1 MPKHAD
7 VLSRIGSALALAAA
21 IDVSPLSAQR
31 TDAVRGRV
39 FDSLA
44 GQPLAGAA
52 IRMTRRGDD
61 TANAVTA
68 VTDSN
73 GRFRIATVAGDTWMV
88 SFTHPALQVLGI
100 DLDPDAIRI
109 TDDSTVN
116 VELAIPSAG
125 TVREAYCAAIPQA
138 AGQGLIVG
146 YVRGTPIRDASD
158 SLVVLGT
165 WSSRNSGAALPT
177 RDSIRRI
184 VAVAANGWYGL
195 CAGEP
200 AGGVALSVLR
210 GRTLL
215 QRASVQLPASGVLFH
230 SVEVREL
237 SGQQATMG
245 TTAPRALRTIA
256 VEGVVLAADG
266 STPVVGATVA
276 VAGSGTT
283 RTDAQGR
290 WTMRAAAP
298 GRRTVTVRS
307 LGYALASRERLLGE
321 DTPLIADT
329 LVRVPTMI
337 DEVTVR
343 ADGASPSLRAFLD
356 RSRTRGTGTFLKQD
370 DIASSRPT
378 LTSELFQSVQGG
390 ITIER
395 DSLGNKYLMMRSNT
409 LQNPRCFPSIFV
421 DGMNLRGLTNGDL
434 DGLLRPS
441 ELFGIEIYRAANA
454 PIEFNHQDGCGTILI
469 WTTALQS
476 PP

>member
-1 MPKHAD
+1 
-7 VLSRIGSALALAAA
+7 VLGRLGSALVLAAA
-21 IDVSPLSAQR
+21 FVGSPLAAQR
-31 TDAVRGRV
+31 ADAVRGQV

-68 VTDSN
+68 VADSI
-73 GRFRIATVAGDTWMV
+73 GRFRIAAVAAGTWMV

-109 TDDSTVN
+109 TEGSTVN

-125 TVREAYCAAIPQA
+125 TVREAYCAAEPQA
-138 AGQGLIVG
+138 AGEGVIVG
-146 YVRGTPIRDASD
+146 YVRGAPARNASD
-158 SLVVLGT
+158 SLVVLAS
-165 WSSRNSGAALPT
+165 WSSRHRDAAEPT

-184 VAVAANGWYGL
+184 VAVAANGWFGL

-200 AGGVALSVLR
+200 GGAVTLSVLR

-215 QRASVQLPASGVLFH
+215 QRESVQLPASGVLSH
-230 SVEVREL
+230 SIEVGAL
-237 SGQQATMG
+237 SGQQAAIA
-245 TTAPRALRTIA
+245 TTARRAVRTIA
-256 VEGVVLAADG
+256 LEGVVLAADG

-283 RTDAQGR
+283 RTDARGR
-290 WTMRAAAP
+290 WTVREVAP
-298 GRRTVTVRS
+298 GVRTVTVRA

-321 DTPLIADT
+321 DRPLIADT
-329 LVRVPTMI
+329 LVRLPTVI

-343 ADGASPSLRAFLD
+343 ADAVTPNLRAFLG

-370 DIASSRPT
+370 DIASRRPT
-378 LTSELFQSVQGG
+378 FLSDVFASVQGG

-409 LQNPRCFPSIFV
+409 LRNPRCLPSIFV

-441 ELFGIEIYRAANA
+441 ELFGIEVYRAANA
-454 PIEFNHQDGCGTILI
+454 PVEFSHQDGCGTILI

-476 PP
+476 SP

>member
-1 MPKHAD
+1 MPKHVCVFGRLA
-7 VLSRIGSALALAAA
+7 STFALAAA
-21 IDVSPLSAQR
+21 IDASPLSAQR
-31 TDAVRGRV
+31 ADAVRGQV

-52 IRMTRRGDD
+52 IRLTRLGDD
-61 TANAVTA
+61 TVNAVTA

-73 GRFRIATVAGDTWMV
+73 GRFRIAAVAAGTWMV

-100 DLDPDAIRI
+100 HLDPDALRI
-109 TDDSTVN
+109 TDGSTVD
-116 VELAIPSAG
+116 VELALPSAG
-125 TVREAYCAAIPQA
+125 TVREAYCDAAPQA
-138 AGQGLIVG
+138 AGEGVIVG
-146 YVRGTPIRDASD
+146 YVRGTPARDASD
-158 SLVVLGT
+158 SLVVLAS
-165 WSSRNSGAALPT
+165 WSSRHGGATPPT

-184 VAVAANGWYGL
+184 VAVAADGWYGL

-200 AGGVALSVLR
+200 AGGVTLSVLR

-215 QRASVQLPASGVLFH
+215 HRDSVQLPASGVLFH
-230 SVEVREL
+230 SVEVRGL
-237 SGQQATMG
+237 SGQQATTG
-245 TTAPRALRTIA
+245 TTATRALQTIA

-266 STPVVGATVA
+266 RTPLVGATVA
-276 VAGSGTT
+276 VTASGIT
-283 RTDAQGR
+283 RTDTRGR

-298 GRRTVTVRS
+298 GLRTVTVRA

-321 DTPLIADT
+321 GTPIIADT
-329 LVRVPTMI
+329 LVRIATVI

-343 ADGASPSLRAFLD
+343 ADAVTPSLRAFLD
-356 RSRTRGTGTFLKQD
+356 RSRTRGTGTFLTQD
-370 DIASSRPT
+370 DIASRRPT
-378 LTSELFQSVQGG
+378 FLSEVFSSVQGG

-409 LQNPRCFPSIFV
+409 LRNPRCLPSIFV
-421 DGMNLRGLTNGDL
+421 DGMHLRGLTNGDL

-441 ELFGIEIYRAANA
+441 ELFGIEVYRAANA
-454 PIEFNHQDGCGTILI
+454 PVEFSHQDGCGTILI

>member
-1 MPKHAD
+1 MPTHSG
-7 VLSRIGSALALAAA
+7 VLGRLAGALALSSA
-21 IDVSPLSAQR
+21 IDVSPLAAQR
-31 TDAVRGRV
+31 ADAVRGQV

-52 IRMTRRGDD
+52 IRLTRLGDD

-68 VTDSN
+68 VSDSN
-73 GRFRIATVAGDTWMV
+73 GRFRIVAVAPGTWMV

-109 TDDSTVN
+109 TGGSTVD
-116 VELAIPSAG
+116 VALAIPSAG
-125 TVREAYCAAIPQA
+125 TVREAYCAAAPQP
-138 AGQGLIVG
+138 AGEGVIVG
-146 YVRGTPIRDASD
+146 YVRGTPARDASD
-158 SLVVLGT
+158 SLVVLAS
-165 WSSRNSGAALPT
+165 WSSRNGGATLPT
-177 RDSIRRI
+177 RDSVRRI
-184 VAVAANGWYGL
+184 VTVAANGWYGL
-195 CAGEP
+195 CAGES
-200 AGGVALSVLR
+200 ASGVTLSVLQ

-215 QRASVQLPASGVLFH
+215 KRESMQLPASGVLFH
-230 SVEVREL
+230 SVEVLGL

-245 TTAPRALRTIA
+245 TTAKRVLQTIA
-256 VEGVVLAADG
+256 VQGVVLAADG
-266 STPVVGATVA
+266 RTPVVGATVA
-276 VAGSGTT
+276 VAGSGIT
-283 RTDAQGR
+283 RTDARGR

-298 GRRTVTVRS
+298 GLRTVTVRA
-307 LGYALASRERLLGE
+307 LGYTLASRVRLLGE
-321 DTPLIADT
+321 DTLLIADT
-329 LVRVPTMI
+329 LVRLPTVI

-343 ADGASPSLRAFLD
+343 ADAVTPSLRAFLD

-370 DIASSRPT
+370 DIASRRPT
-378 LTSELFQSVQGG
+378 FLSEVFSSVQGG

-409 LQNPRCFPSIFV
+409 LRNPRCFPSIFI

-454 PIEFNHQDGCGTILI
+454 PAEFNHQDGCGTILI

-476 PP
+476 SP